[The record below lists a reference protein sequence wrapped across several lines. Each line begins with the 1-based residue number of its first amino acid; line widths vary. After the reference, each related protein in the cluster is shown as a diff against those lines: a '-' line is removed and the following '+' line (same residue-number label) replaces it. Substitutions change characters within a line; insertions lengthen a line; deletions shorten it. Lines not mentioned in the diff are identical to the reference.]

1 MPTINTGTAGVHNTL
16 AAQFERDVEDK
27 FSDLIG
33 EEGKLTKL
41 LSMTKDEDVISTV
54 AEWGVTE
61 HVPNYT
67 TLSATPSS
75 ATTNLTWSVTEP
87 KVFGVGDICMHESGE
102 TLRVQSVDYNA
113 TVDNITF
120 EARSRGATAAAS
132 VASGDG
138 VYNLGSAKDDGDDL
152 GTQRI
157 TQDVMY
163 ENPVQLYWERVEF
176 NGTEIAVNARK
187 GIFGG
192 DYVARKRGQV
202 MRMMLEQ
209 MDFNAIFG
217 EAAETAGVGSDTV
230 RTLGGFRAHI
240 ATANKSTIATLSQS
254 ALENYVA
261 DRPNLRMG
269 PNGDDLVV
277 LCSDRG
283 AVGLN
288 SYSTQ
293 RIQAQ
298 PGGKTLGFA
307 LYEYVTP
314 IGKITVMPHYQ
325 LSKTSD
331 FNGLF
336 FFLNRS
342 EMTKAVLRPLKFYG
356 DVDTGLVDVRTDAY
370 LGQHSFKWGHPNHMG
385 EINGVTAYA

>member
-1 MPTINTGTAGVHNTL
+1 MATINVGTAGVHNTL
-16 AAQFERDVEDK
+16 TAQFERDVEEK

-33 EEGKLTKL
+33 DEGKLTKL
-41 LSMTKDEDVISTV
+41 LSMTSDEDVMATT

-75 ATTNLTWSVTEP
+75 ATTDLTWTITSS
-87 KVFGVGDICMHESGE
+87 KVAGVGDIILHESGE
-102 TLRVQSVDYNA
+102 TLRVASVDYAAN
-113 TVDNITF
+113 TWTF

-132 VASGDG
+132 VASGDN
-138 VYNLGSAKDDGDDL
+138 VWNLGSAKDDGDDL
-152 GTQRI
+152 GDARI

-176 NGTEIAVNARK
+176 NGTEIAINERK

-192 DYVARKRGQV
+192 DYVARKRKQV
-202 MRMMLEQ
+202 MRTMMEQ
-209 MDFNAIFG
+209 MDMNAIFG

-240 ATANKSTIATLSQS
+240 SANNVATIATLSQV
-254 ALENYVA
+254 ALENYMA
-261 DRPNLRMG
+261 DRPNLRQG
-269 PNGDDLVV
+269 PNGEDLVV

-288 SYSTQ
+288 TYSTQ
-293 RIQAQ
+293 RIQLKA
-298 PGGKTLGFA
+298 GEKVVGFR
-307 LYEYVTP
+307 LYEYVSP
-314 IGKITVMPHYQ
+314 IGTITVMPHYQ
-325 LSKTSD
+325 LSKTND
-331 FNGLF
+331 FRGTF
-336 FFLNRS
+336 FFLN
-342 EMTKAVLRPLKFYG
+342 KADMRKKILRRLKFYG
-356 DVDTGLVDVRTDAY
+356 DVNTGLVDKRTDAF
-370 LGQHSFKWGHPNHMG
+370 LGQHTFTWGNPEHIG